1 MTGVSETVEQ
11 AFITPRYLAG
21 IGDPGWITQP
31 LHRVAGW
38 SYGHDPLIPRVLLT
52 SPDQL
57 TQLRLAPGDPDDP
70 DWWTIR
76 QARTTDQPA
85 WAATFQSRTPV
96 EIIAAFTD
104 ALTDPSGPPTAPPG
118 PFAALQ
124 DAAWETPR
132 HSGGLAAPDGIAR
145 VERVGTPGNDLW
157 VIETT
162 SFVVEPTIWRAVFTG
177 TTPTHLI
184 AAVSQALADPT
195 PIRRDARRIPGWARD
210 RMTVDTRHVPATDVA
225 FALERRI
232 SALAERHRRVS
243 GVAPAPPGP
252 ARGRTR

>member
-1 MTGVSETVEQ
+1 MTDAGDTVEQ
-11 AFITPRYLAG
+11 AFIAPRCLAG
-21 IGDPGWITQP
+21 IGDPGWITEP

-38 SYGHDPLIPRVLLT
+38 SHGHDPLTPRVLLT

-76 QARTTDQPA
+76 QAHTSDHAA

-104 ALTDPSGPPTAPPG
+104 ALTGPSGPTAEAPDPL
-118 PFAALQ
+118 AALH
-124 DAAWETPR
+124 DAGWEKPR
-132 HSGGLAAPDGIAR
+132 HFGGLTDPDGITR
-145 VERVGTPGNDLW
+145 VERLGTPGSSLW
-157 VIETT
+157 LIETA
-162 SFVVEPTIWRAVFTG
+162 VIRDPTIWRAVFTG
-177 TTPTHLI
+177 TTPLHLI
-184 AAVSQALADPT
+184 TAVAQALAEPA
-195 PIRRDARRIPGWARD
+195 PAMRAPGRIPGWARD
-210 RMTVDTRHVPATDVA
+210 RMRVDTRHVPTATVA

-232 SALAERHRRVS
+232 AALAERRRRATGTV
-243 GVAPAPPGP
+243 PAPPGP

>member
-1 MTGVSETVEQ
+1 MIGVINTVEQ
-11 AFITPRYLAG
+11 AFIAPRYLAG

-38 SYGHDPLIPRVLLT
+38 SYGHDPLIPRVMLT

-76 QARTTDQPA
+76 QARTADHPA
-85 WAATFQSRTPV
+85 WAVTFQSRTPV

-104 ALTDPSGPPTAPPG
+104 ALTDPSGPPAAEPD

-124 DAAWETPR
+124 DAGWETPR
-132 HSGGLAAPDGIAR
+132 HFGGLAAPDGITR
-145 VERVGTPGNDLW
+145 VERLGTPGSDLW
-157 VIETT
+157 HIETA
-162 SFVVEPTIWRAVFTG
+162 VIRDPTIWRAVFTG
-177 TTPTHLI
+177 TTPLHLI
-184 AAVSQALADPT
+184 AAVTQSLADPA
-195 PIRRDARRIPGWARD
+195 PMMRDPRRIPGWARD
-210 RMTVDTRHVPATDVA
+210 RMTVHTRPVPTADVA

-232 SALAERHRRVS
+232 SSLAERHRHATDVP
-243 GVAPAPPGP
+243 PAPPGP
-252 ARGRTR
+252 ARGRAR

>member
-1 MTGVSETVEQ
+1 MTEVSETVEQ
-11 AFITPRYLAG
+11 AFITPRSLAG

-57 TQLRLAPGDPDDP
+57 TQLRLAPGDPDNP

-76 QARTTDQPA
+76 QARSTDHPA

-104 ALTDPSGPPTAPPG
+104 ALTDPAGPPTTRID
-118 PFAALQ
+118 PFTALQ
-124 DAAWETPR
+124 DAGWEPPR
-132 HSGGLAAPDGIAR
+132 HFGGLADPDGITR
-145 VERVGTPGNDLW
+145 VEEVGNPGSDLW
-157 VIETT
+157 HIETA
-162 SFVVEPTIWRAVFTG
+162 VIRDPTIWRAVFTG
-177 TTPTHLI
+177 TTPLHLI
-184 AAVSQALADPT
+184 AAVTQALTDPA
-195 PIRRDARRIPGWARD
+195 PINRDPARIPGWARD

-232 SALAERHRRVS
+232 SALAGRHRRVA
-243 GVAPAPPGP
+243 GVAAAPPGP